1 MVLLFT
7 LTVPLTVLR
16 MMPVQQVLRPATET
30 LPLTWLSSMLV

>member
-16 MMPVQQVLRPATET
+16 MMPVQHVPRPATEIP
-30 LPLTWLSSMLV
+30 PLTWLSSMLV